1 MVAVIKAGR
10 SIRNALHYNENKVER
25 KRAELLSA
33 IHFGKD
39 KEALL
44 FTDKVRRFEKLI
56 SLNERTKV
64 NSIHISLNFDPSERL
79 SKQVLTQIASDYMQG
94 IGFES
99 QPYLVYQHHDAGH
112 PHLHIVTTN
121 IQKDGSRIKLHNI
134 GRNLSER
141 TRKEIEIKFALVE
154 ASDKQRKREQLNPVN
169 ALKAQYGKSET
180 KRAITN
186 VLDAVLHQYK
196 YTSLAE
202 LNAVLQLY
210 NVVADR
216 GSEASRIYQ
225 RKGLIYRILNE
236 RGEKVGVPIKASLI
250 YNKPTLKTIEAKFAQ
265 NDRNRQAHKQR
276 VKNAVDLS
284 LLNRQPSIN
293 DLQQTLSRQQIQ
305 LILRQN
311 SSGVIYGL
319 TYVDHQTKCVF
330 NGSDLGKQY
339 SANTIQLRC
348 SKIRLPIEQKQQA
361 LSMIQSGNDSGQTNK
376 LQPEFLHNLLQSVA
390 QPDNGA
396 LTAELKEEHKRKR
409 KKKQHQ

>member
-1 MVAVIKAGR
+1 MVAVIKAGS
-10 SIRNALHYNENKVER
+10 SIRNALYYNENKIEK
-25 KRAELLSA
+25 KRAELISA
-33 IHFGKD
+33 VHFAKD
-39 KEALL
+39 REALL
-44 FTDKVRRFEKLI
+44 FSDKLRRFEKLL
-56 SLNERTKV
+56 SLNERVKI

-79 SKQVLTQIASDYMQG
+79 SKQVLAQIASDYMQG
-94 IGFES
+94 IDFAG

-121 IQKDGSRIKLHNI
+121 IKKNGSRIKLHNI

-141 TRKEIEIKFALVE
+141 TRKEIEVKYGLVR
-154 ASDKQRKREQLNPVN
+154 ATDRQKKGEQLKPVN
-169 ALKAQYGKSET
+169 VQKAQYGKTET

-186 VLDAVLHQYK
+186 VLDAVLSQYK

-216 GSEASRIYQ
+216 GSENSRIYQ
-225 RKGLIYRILNE
+225 RKGLVYRILNE
-236 RGEKVGVPIKASLI
+236 KGEKVGVPIKASLI
-250 YNKPTLKTIEAKFAQ
+250 YNKPTLKTIEARFAQ
-265 NDRNRQAHKQR
+265 NDRDRQAHKQR

-284 LLNRQPSIN
+284 LLHRQPSIG
-293 DLQQTLSRQQIQ
+293 DLQQALSKQQIQ

-330 NGSDLGKQY
+330 NGSDLGKPY
-339 SANTIQLRC
+339 SANGLQQRC
-348 SKIRLPIEQKQQA
+348 SQKSDLLLPAKQTLESQQQQQNTATQA
-361 LSMIQSGNDSGQTNK
+361 LGSLMKDS
-376 LQPEFLHNLLQSVA
+376 HLLQQLAASEDGSMA
-390 QPDNGA
+390 SE
-396 LTAELKEEHKRKR
+396 LTEEQKRKR

>member
-1 MVAVIKAGR
+1 MVAVIKAGS
-10 SIRNALHYNENKVER
+10 SIRNALHYNENKVEK
-25 KRAELLSA
+25 KRAELISA
-33 IHFGKD
+33 VHFAKD
-39 KEALL
+39 EEALL
-44 FTDKVRRFEKLI
+44 FTDKLRRFEKLI
-56 SLNERTKV
+56 SLNEKTKV

-79 SKQVLTQIASDYMQG
+79 SKQVLAQIASDYMQG

-112 PHLHIVTTN
+112 PHIHIVTTN
-121 IQKDGSRIKLHNI
+121 IKKDGSRIKLHNI

-141 TRKEIEIKFALVE
+141 TRKEIEIKYVLVKT
-154 ASDKQRKREQLNPVN
+154 SDRHKKEEQLMPVN
-169 ALKAQYGKSET
+169 VQKAQYGKSET

-186 VLDAVLHQYK
+186 VLDAVLPYYK

-216 GSEASRIYQ
+216 GSETSRMYQ
-225 RKGLIYRILNE
+225 RKGLVYRIVNE
-236 RGEKVGVPIKASLI
+236 KGEKVGVSIKASLI
-250 YNKPTLKTIEAKFAQ
+250 YNKPTLPTIEARFAQ
-265 NDRNRQAHKQR
+265 NNSDRQAHKQR
-276 VKNAVDLS
+276 IKNAVDLS

-293 DLQQTLSRQQIQ
+293 NLQQTLSRQQIQ

-311 SSGVIYGL
+311 NNGVIYGL

-376 LQPEFLHNLLQSVA
+376 LQPDFLHNLLQSVA
-390 QPDNGA
+390 QPGNGT
-396 LTAELKEEHKRKR
+396 LTAELKEEQKRKR